1 MRPSVTAQTNISA
14 GSDHGAAFA
23 AYLAAKRPIVETWI
37 AEHAW
42 AVSADENSAD
52 DLTRYLY
59 APLAHY
65 NAGGGKRVRPVLALL
80 GAEAVGGEAAC
91 ALATGCAVELF
102 QSAALIH
109 DDIADEGELRR
120 GEPCL
125 HLTMGT
131 GLAINVGDAAL
142 IQASEAIL
150 ADTSLTPKTRLRVL
164 GEFIAMERRTLEG
177 QALDLGWVRD
187 KRWDLTAADYLTMAS
202 HKTAF
207 YSAATPLAMGA
218 ICAGGTNEQ
227 VEALRAFG
235 MDAGLAFQ
243 IQDDLLNVVGN
254 AEAQGKDFR
263 SDITEGKRTLMVT
276 KALELLG
283 PKDRIELVAILS
295 SHTADTAQ
303 LDRAVE
309 LMRACGAVDFARAHA
324 LELAHGAAEHLAC
337 VELTADAK
345 QTLLS
350 MANFFVERTR

>member
-1 MRPSVTAQTNISA
+1 MCAQTDISA

-23 AYLAAKRPIVETWI
+23 AYLAEKRTLVEAWI
-37 AEHAW
+37 ADHAW
-42 AVSADENSAD
+42 EVSADGGSAD
-52 DLTRYLY
+52 DLARYLY
-59 APLAHY
+59 TPLARY
-65 NAGGGKRVRPVLALL
+65 NMGGGKRVRPVLALL
-80 GAEAVGGEAAC
+80 GAEAVGGDTAC
-91 ALATGCAVELF
+91 ALASGCAIELF

-142 IQASEAIL
+142 VEASDAIL
-150 ADTSLTPKTRLRVL
+150 GDENLTSEQRLRVL
-164 GEFIAMERRTLEG
+164 GELVAMERRTLEG

-218 ICAGGTNEQ
+218 ICGGGTNEQ
-227 VEALRAFG
+227 IEALRAFG

-243 IQDDLLNVVGN
+243 IQDDLLNLVGD

-263 SDITEGKRTLMVT
+263 SDITEGKRTLVVT
-276 KALELLG
+276 KALELL
-283 PKDRIELVAILS
+283 DAASRIELVAILS
-295 SHTADTAQ
+295 EHTTDVARI
-303 LDRAVE
+303 DRAVE
-309 LMRACGAVDFARAHA
+309 LMESSGAIDFARHTARG
-324 LELAHGAAEHLAC
+324 LANGAANHLAG
-337 VELTADAK
+337 VELMPHAKTA
-345 QTLLS
+345 LLS